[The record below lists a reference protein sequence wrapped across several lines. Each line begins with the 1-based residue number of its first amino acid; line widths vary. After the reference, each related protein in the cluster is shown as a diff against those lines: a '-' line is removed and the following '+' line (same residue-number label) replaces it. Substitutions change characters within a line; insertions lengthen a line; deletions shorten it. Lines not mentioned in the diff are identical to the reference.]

1 MIVESP
7 EMTKLEQLLERSA
20 AWHSHLCPRQVLGVR
35 MGLLAGRVLDLDVP
49 NPDKRLLTVAETDG
63 CAADGLSAATGCSVG
78 NRMLRV
84 LDFGK
89 VAATFV
95 DLMCDKAYR
104 IAPRSG
110 IRAAAQRMVPDAKS
124 RWQAQL
130 IGYQVI
136 PDLELFTVQ
145 EVQLSIS
152 LEKLLSKPGYRVNC
166 ETCGEEILNEREV
179 AHGATVLC
187 RACAGQSYYRAA
199 GQGMPQL
206 FRYEQSE
213 ECLLEGRR

>member
-35 MGLLAGRVLDLDVP
+35 MGLLAGRVLGLEIP

-63 CAADGLSAATGCSVG
+63 CAADGLAAATGCSVG
-78 NRMLRV
+78 NRLLRV

-95 DLMCDKAYR
+95 DLGCDKAYR

-110 IRAAAQRMVPDAKS
+110 IRTAAQKMVPDVES

-130 IGYQVI
+130 NGYQVI
-136 PDLELFTVQ
+136 PDLELLTVQ
-145 EVQLSIS
+145 EVQPSIS

-166 ETCGEEILNEREV
+166 ETCGEEIINEREV
-179 AHGATVLC
+179 TRGATVLC
-187 RACAGQSYYRAA
+187 RACAGQSYY
-199 GQGMPQL
+199 QL
-206 FRYEQSE
+206 AE
-213 ECLLEGRR
+213 EDRVQVIWSSGVEGLS